1 MESHGV
7 ISNIETVQTCV
18 FWGLS
23 NLSDCSRR
31 LYGISAADLHLKTS
45 CVVLMLKPVGVN
57 LTGLF
62 GHSKSKVQGPEIKTM
77 QSILVAP
84 LPVRLICTAG
94 SDSLCDITEGPAAG
108 PYRLHSALEMQN
120 DRHEDLGIF
129 FCMLL
134 SDTWFNSCKIQPN
147 KESS

>member
-1 MESHGV
+1 MSWSTARFAARGVGSLVGATNFLGEYLFFQWKHILESHGV

-62 GHSKSKVQGPEIKTM
+62 GH
-77 QSILVAP
+77 
-84 LPVRLICTAG
+84 
-94 SDSLCDITEGPAAG
+94 
-108 PYRLHSALEMQN
+108 
-120 DRHEDLGIF
+120 
-129 FCMLL
+129 
-134 SDTWFNSCKIQPN
+134 
-147 KESS
+147 